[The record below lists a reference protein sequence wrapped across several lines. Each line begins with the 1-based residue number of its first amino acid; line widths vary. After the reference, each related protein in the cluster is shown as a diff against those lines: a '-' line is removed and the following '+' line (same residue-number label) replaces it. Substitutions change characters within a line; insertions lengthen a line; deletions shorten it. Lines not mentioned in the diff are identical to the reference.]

1 MTVQAAIAFTSF
13 LLEDD
18 DVFTFYQWFGNF
30 ANHLS
35 TFNGRSSDFNVTVGI
50 DEKHLCKFY

>member
-18 DVFTFYQWFGNF
+18 DVFTFNQWFSYF
-30 ANHLS
+30 ANHFC
-35 TFNGRSSDFNVTVGI
+35 TFNGRSTDFYVTVGI